1 MESIDDQF
9 SEKPLFTSLLL
20 KWSERN
26 TRQFPWKEGK
36 DPYQI
41 WVSEI
46 ILQQTRVDQGL
57 PYYHR
62 FINQFPTIFDLA
74 KAEEDLLMQIWRGL
88 GYYSRARNMQNTA
101 RLIVEKYD
109 GKFPDERTEL
119 IKLKGIG
126 PYTAAALLSF
136 AFNQPYPVVDGNV
149 IRVLSRISGVKI
161 AFSSPEGRKLIE
173 QKADHFLDKTSPGI
187 YNQAI
192 MDFGATWCTPQ
203 KPKCSDCFFKAYC
216 EAYKN
221 EIVHLLPV
229 KIKKLP
235 KKMRYFIFFLIF
247 DEQGQLAIQKRNG
260 EDIWRSLYELP
271 NVELSD
277 FEENNIQEATDAYFM
292 SNNGH
297 HIPTCHFLLQSS
309 QLLTHQKINARFYQ
323 LDGFQSIQSV
333 EYQFNFVNIKN
344 LCNFA
349 FPKIIE
355 KFLKSINFIHC

>member
-20 KWSERN
+20 KWFEQNARKL
-26 TRQFPWKEGK
+26 PWKEGK
-36 DPYQI
+36 DPYHI

-57 PYYHR
+57 PYYYR
-62 FINQFPTIFDLA
+62 FMDQFPTIFDLA
-74 KAEEDLLMQIWRGL
+74 KAEEDHLMQVWRGL
-88 GYYSRARNMQNTA
+88 GYYSRARNMQITA
-101 RLIVEKYD
+101 RLIVEKYG
-109 GKFPDERTEL
+109 GKFPTARNEL
-119 IKLKGIG
+119 LTLKGIG

-136 AFNQPYPVVDGNV
+136 AFNQPFAVVDGNV
-149 IRVLSRISGVKI
+149 VRVLSRISGVQKP
-161 AFSSPEGRKLIE
+161 FSSPEGRKVIE
-173 QKADHFLDKTSPGI
+173 QKADHFLDKTSPGN

-203 KPKCSDCFFKAYC
+203 KPKCSACFFKTYC
-216 EAYKN
+216 EAYRN

-229 KIKKLP
+229 RIKKLP
-235 KKMRYFIFFLIF
+235 KKMRYFIFILIF
-247 DEQGQLAIQKRNG
+247 NQQGQLAIQKRNS
-260 EDIWRSLYELP
+260 EDIWQSLYELP
-271 NVELSD
+271 NIELTD
-277 FEENNIQEATDAYFM
+277 FEDINIQKAIVKFFKT
-292 SNNGH
+292 NNGN
-297 HIPTCHFLLQSS
+297 ILQKTHFLHQSS

-323 LDGFQSIQSV
+323 LDGFQTIQSA

-355 KFLKSINFIHC
+355 KFLKSINIIHC